1 MTGGWLVVCWTRIN
15 APCGICTDPIRVP
28 RLQDFLAS
36 RLTRV
41 QTARAAV
48 LSYPYYPDSVAI
60 LHAVVTG
67 GRRGD
72 KGDRGAGG
80 SANAT
85 ATAADANGDVMRD
98 A

>member
-1 MTGGWLVVCWTRIN
+1 MRDEHHPN
-15 APCGICTDPIRVP
+15 PIP

-80 SANAT
+80 SAT
-85 ATAADANGDVMRD
+85 ATAADANGDMMRD